1 MVRRRMTLKDLGYA
15 GPAPIQGADI
25 EVIERSAHED
35 APGVLLPNSV
45 RINGEDVAV
54 PAGAQIQVHAI
65 SDSELVTVTLT
76 VFARSLSVRHES
88 TAE

>member
-1 MVRRRMTLKDLGYA
+1 MSRRRLTLKDLGYR
-15 GPAPIQGADI
+15 GPTPIPGADI
-25 EVIERSAHED
+25 EVIERSSHD
-35 APGVLLPNSV
+35 GPPHVLLPNAL

-54 PAGAQIQVHAI
+54 PEGARVQVHDI

-76 VFARSLSVRHES
+76 VFARSLSVRHET